1 MTPTETKVFEIL
13 TRDVDKVVPDQI
25 FLDEIWGGYS
35 GAIPC
40 LRVYICRIR
49 KHHDINRV
57 SRGYQYIR
65 KSK

>member
-13 TRDVDKVVPDQI
+13 TRDVNKVVPDQI
-25 FLDEIWGGYS
+25 FLDEIWGGYR

-49 KHHDINRV
+49 TTHKIDRV
-57 SRGYQYIR
+57 GDGYKYLG
-65 KSK
+65 KAK

>member
-1 MTPTETKVFEIL
+1 LTPTETTVFEIL

-49 KHHDINRV
+49 ATHKIDRV
-57 SRGYQYIR
+57 GDGYKYLGEA
-65 KSK
+65 K